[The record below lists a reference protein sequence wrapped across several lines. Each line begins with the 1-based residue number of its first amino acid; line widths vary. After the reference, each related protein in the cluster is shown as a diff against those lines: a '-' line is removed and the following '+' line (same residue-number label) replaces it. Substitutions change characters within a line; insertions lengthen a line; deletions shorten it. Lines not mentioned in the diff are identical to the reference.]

1 MPTAQPDLAR
11 TLTGVP
17 VVVTVLSNDEGAGL
31 AVVGY
36 TRPAAGTLALNPD
49 QSFTL
54 TPAPGFEGTDSF
66 TYTVR
71 DAAGGT
77 AEGEVRACLFALDE
91 VEIILGT
98 LPGQP

>member
-49 QSFTL
+49 HSFTF

-71 DAAGGT
+71 DAAGGPP
-77 AEGEVRACLFALDE
+77 RARSGSSPPGRTPPRSRAL
-91 VEIILGT
+91 T
-98 LPGQP
+98 PPS